1 MTIQTALIDTF
12 DYGAA
17 LDSATAR
24 AVTTD
29 NLIET
34 ATSRDRVGSAGSG
47 LYAIVFDLASVI
59 SGSLRIRAVVAGSPI
74 TRYVTFAGVD
84 GEVVQTRR
92 EQAAELDSATSS
104 KLARI
109 EAVVSGTLSGAG
121 TATEIFVGPSATVT
135 VTVDADGNRS
145 AVGVT

>member
-1 MTIQTALIDTF
+1 MTIQTALIDTY

-17 LDSATAR
+17 LDSATGR

-29 NLIET
+29 NLIAT

-59 SGSLRIRAVVAGSPI
+59 SGSLRIRAVVSGSPI

-92 EQAAELDSATSS
+92 EQAAVLDSATL
-104 KLARI
+104 KKIAKI
-109 EAVVSGTLSGAG
+109 EAATTGTVTGAG
-121 TATEIFVGPSATVT
+121 TNTEVFVGPDATLT
-135 VTVDADGNRS
+135 ITVDANGNRS
-145 AVGVT
+145 SVVVS